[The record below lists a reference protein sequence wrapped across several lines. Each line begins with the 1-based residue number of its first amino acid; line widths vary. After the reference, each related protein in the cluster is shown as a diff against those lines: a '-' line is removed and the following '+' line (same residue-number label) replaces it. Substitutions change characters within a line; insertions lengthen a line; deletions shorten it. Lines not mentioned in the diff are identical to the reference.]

1 MDNSQVNTARAM
13 ANGLNPNAGFN
24 MSNQFG
30 GGLSSA
36 AQSSVNVTAFP

>member
-1 MDNSQVNTARAM
+1 MDNSQIDTARAI
-13 ANGLNPNAGFN
+13 ANGLNPNVGMN
-24 MSNQFG
+24 MANQFG